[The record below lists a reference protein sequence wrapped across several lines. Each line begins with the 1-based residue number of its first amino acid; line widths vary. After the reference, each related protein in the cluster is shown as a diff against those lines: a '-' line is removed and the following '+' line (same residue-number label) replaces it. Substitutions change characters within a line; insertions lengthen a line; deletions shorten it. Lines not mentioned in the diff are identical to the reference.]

1 MLLLADT
8 GSVLLPSLE
17 GPGHIREGNADSH
30 KPHPP
35 GMKQKH
41 ASPGTPV
48 TGLKVC
54 LYLALRQAET
64 QRRVEFEKKKTAE
77 KDLSC
82 TG

>member
-8 GSVLLPSLE
+8 GSVLFPSLE
-17 GPGHIREGNADSH
+17 GPGLIKEGNVDSH
-30 KPHPP
+30 TPHPP

-48 TGLKVC
+48 TGLNVC
-54 LYLALRQAET
+54 LHLPLKEAET
-64 QRRVEFEKKKTAE
+64 QRRVDFEKKKTAE